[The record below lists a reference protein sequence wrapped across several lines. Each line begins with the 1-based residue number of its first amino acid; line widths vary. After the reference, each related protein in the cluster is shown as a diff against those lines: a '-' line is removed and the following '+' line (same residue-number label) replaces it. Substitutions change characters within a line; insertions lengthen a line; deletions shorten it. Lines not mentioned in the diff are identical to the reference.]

1 MVEWFGGRCSIWF
14 SSTQWSTCL
23 IQTNLNA
30 FLFWWLGKFFLY
42 TEIDF
47 EPIITVA
54 LFIRRYSLH
63 QNLIISAVDQ
73 PKSNVFNFLPPSNSP
88 LSYPTSHHNTIISL
102 NFHCVCPLVHIIP
115 PTISLETTRKDS
127 PNHHLLNRIVAG
139 WVSSPTHQNCLI
151 CQEGCCPLNR
161 IKH

>member
-102 NFHCVCPLVHIIP
+102 NFHCVCPWTLVHIIP
-115 PTISLETTRKDS
+115 PTISLETTRKRTVLITICWTELLLGGYHFQHTPKL
-127 PNHHLLNRIVAG
+127 PNLPGGLL
-139 WVSSPTHQNCLI
+139 S
-151 CQEGCCPLNR
+151 
-161 IKH
+161 IK